1 MRAWRRKILRA
12 EKLRGGDKW
21 LSERRRFN
29 RALRGGEVLRGGL
42 EIFYTSQDSVS
53 AILGTT
59 IRGNA
64 KDLLSFLGEKESRID
79 RLVFTYNGDDY
90 DTDEAE
96 KALKFLVSLLFVQKS
111 EELRTLI
118 VDIKTEM
125 PKLPAPLVD
134 VLESE
139 YKLIMLDL
147 QKSNFM
153 DISGVQRLTSLR
165 ELFVPPTLTTFPPIE
180 NLNLRA
186 ILFPGDYPESVR
198 EEIVERLIQN
208 LKNIKNLVDTT
219 MVLMESDPL
228 KNELER
234 RATSELQVEIRVVP
248 YPNPMGYPGGLKIT
262 ISNNFNL
269 QEAGEM
275 ERAKYIFSGRKI
287 LKLSINYVED
297 SPVEMTLFTYPYKE
311 NFDLKGNLKQILD
324 VVDVVDT
331 SETMSLDLRFDHLF
345 GGDVIKYTQQLLE
358 QFKILR
364 ILKIVYKKQNER
376 KRFKLT
382 QKLVDHF
389 VRLKLENLNLD
400 EFEGLTDVTGLGKV
414 IGLVRLALP
423 KSLKTFPALEGL
435 KNLEVISMKG
445 VDQSVQEAGLES
457 LLNNVKSRDN
467 YDPLSVYG
475 YRYIDTLRFLI
486 NNQPQ
491 LSLLHFGSSGGLGLG
506 LTFAKRQPLEEQAP
520 TFQTGTGTAWEVH
533 NVFKDKYDEFGEN
546 IDVMKEYVGDWDVEK
561 FKNLPAKS
569 EVHNSDAAR
578 FDVLRAYLK
587 EMIDRT
593 VGRSISDPYKQLE
606 KIFKR
611 LENQSIS
618 GQLYVRSLLAMKF
631 ILKINN
637 ETLTTEYISRFLDEC
652 VHAYGDGDNAMSCV
666 RGIRE
671 RLILV
676 FDSAF
681 KSLCCQQGLCINDN
695 IKKPVID
702 KMCPINTDLLVE
714 AVMGNVTY
722 NTYSAQWSYD
732 PENESL
738 PLDERRNAFLK
749 FMVEKYTEG
758 IEDEKAIEKVR
769 EAVEKK
775 LEGIESDGNANFKCK
790 YVDEIFTD
798 PTCDVENGKEK
809 EEEKEEEEEE
819 EEKEEEKEEE
829 EEEEEEEE
837 KEEEEES
844 PFVIEE
850 TMQPCALNSQ
860 TNRCRKAEVGDGN
873 CYFNETTKRCRKKR

>member
-53 AILGTT
+53 AIRGTT

-64 KDLLSFLGEKESRID
+64 KDVLSFLGEKESRID

-118 VDIKTEM
+118 VDMKTEM

-165 ELFVPPTLTTFPPIE
+165 ELFVPPILTTFPPIE

-198 EEIVERLIQN
+198 EEIVERLIQYF
-208 LKNIKNLVDTT
+208 KKKKNLVDTT
-219 MVLMESDPL
+219 MVLMESDPF

-269 QEAGEM
+269 QEAREM

-331 SETMSLDLRFDHLF
+331 SETMSLEIQLAVDS
-345 GGDVIKYTQQLLE
+345 GDIEYIQQLL
-358 QFKILR
+358 K
-364 ILKIVYKKQNER
+364 KYKVSRTLSITRETNER

-389 VRLKLENLNLD
+389 VRLQLEQLFLD

-414 IGLVRLALP
+414 IGLNRLTLP

-475 YRYIDTLRFLI
+475 SSETLDTLRFLI

-491 LSLLHFGSSGGLGLG
+491 LSLLHFGSSGGLELG

-520 TFQTGTGTAWEVH
+520 TFQTGSGTAWEVH
-533 NVFKDKYDEFGEN
+533 NVFKDKYDAFGEN

-561 FKNLPAKS
+561 FKDLPAKS

-593 VGRSISDPYKQLE
+593 VGRSTSDPYKQLE
-606 KIFKR
+606 KIFKH
-611 LENQSIS
+611 LENESIS

-652 VHAYGDGDNAMSCV
+652 VHAYGGDGDNAMSCV

-671 RLILV
+671 RLVLV

-702 KMCPINTDLLVE
+702 KMCPDLLVE
-714 AVMGNVTY
+714 AVMGNFTY

-758 IEDEKAIEKVR
+758 IEDEEAIEKVR

-798 PTCDVENGKEK
+798 PATCEVDDD
-809 EEEKEEEEEE
+809 EEKVDISDDEQKVDISDD
-819 EEKEEEKEEE
+819 EEKVDDVGEK
-829 EEEEEEEE
+829 
-837 KEEEEES
+837 
-844 PFVIEE
+844 VDV
-850 TMQPCALNSQ
+850 QQCALNSQ

-873 CYFNETTKRCRKKR
+873 CYFYETTKRCRKKK